1 MLFLAQTSGTD
12 ALIALAVIVGGFV
25 VGSLA
30 AAIARRVASSSSSE
44 TVQSS
49 AAALATLAFSI
60 LVIAALV
67 AALGIINEAALD
79 QLVSDIIT
87 FMPRLLS
94 ATIVLII
101 GNIAGAIVETGVARS
116 LGHVS
121 AELRQRV
128 PLIVKWVIQA
138 FVLVIAANQLGI
150 DTTIISVVVA
160 AVSFGI
166 ALSFALLAGLGGR
179 GVAEQIAAGRALR
192 RQLKIGDTVRL
203 GELHGEVKAI
213 GSTATQITSHSD
225 VVFVPNKE
233 FLNSSIEILH
243 AVDQAE

>member
-1 MLFLAQTSGTD
+1 MLFLAQTRGTD
-12 ALIALAVIVGGFV
+12 ALIALAVIVGGFI

-30 AAIARRVASSSSSE
+30 AAVTRRLASSSSRE
-44 TVQSS
+44 TLQSS

-79 QLVSDIIT
+79 QLISDVVT
-87 FMPRLLS
+87 FMPKLLS

-101 GNIAGAIVETGVARS
+101 GNIAGAVVETGVARS

-121 AELRQRV
+121 VELRQRV
-128 PLIVKWVIQA
+128 PLIVKWTIQA
-138 FVLVIAANQLGI
+138 FVVVIAANQLGI

-166 ALSFALLAGLGGR
+166 ALSLALLAGLGGR

-192 RQLKIGDTVRL
+192 RQLHLGDTVRL
-203 GELHGEVKAI
+203 GDLHGEVKAI

-225 VVFVPNKE
+225 IVFVPNME
-233 FLNSSIEILH
+233 LLNSAIEILH
-243 AVDQAE
+243 AVDQDE